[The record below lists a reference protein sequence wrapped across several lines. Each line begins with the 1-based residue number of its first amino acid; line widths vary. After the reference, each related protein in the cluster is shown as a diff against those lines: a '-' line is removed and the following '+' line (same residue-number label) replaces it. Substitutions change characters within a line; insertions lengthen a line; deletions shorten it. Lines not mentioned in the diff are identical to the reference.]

1 MKKLLCIV
9 LALIM
14 VLSMAAC
21 GTQSEAPATEA
32 PKADAPAVEAP
43 ATEAP
48 AVEAPAGG
56 IVRGGTIKMGK
67 GIVLTNL
74 NPTKVNAQDS
84 DYEIIHQIYENLIV
98 ADPSGNL
105 NPGLAESWEVVDDTT
120 IVFYL
125 RQGVKFHDGSDFNA
139 EACKTCMD
147 YYLSEGDANWFQNQL
162 ECLESVEIIDDYTVQ
177 FNLSKP
183 SSMFLT
189 DITNYVGL
197 MIAPSAIEKGNDW
210 MATNACGTGPFK
222 VGEYVETVS
231 IELLANE
238 NYWQMGEDGKPLPYV
253 DSVEITFM
261 TDQTTKVN
269 SLIAGDIHVT
279 DYLVT
284 TGIETLN
291 ATEGVNTRA
300 IATSEVYAIFCN
312 VNDEIASN
320 KLVRQAI
327 AYGIDR
333 ETLAYAITRGLGGI
347 GTFVSKEGQWFHDP
361 TTPYTYDVEKAK
373 ALLAEAGYPDGVTL
387 NMTCI
392 SREPDNTVMQVLQEM
407 LKASGINLVLNSMER
422 DEWVA
427 LWSKER
433 TGQIGLA
440 KTTVPRVDPYV
451 QIYTNLGAESASN
464 YSNYK
469 GEEFNVLLESLSGIY
484 DTEEQKQ
491 VISEAQAAYLEDSAT
506 IFLYTL
512 PRYNGYSDKV
522 QNFGTAAL
530 GSLEF
535 VNMWIAE

>member
-9 LALIM
+9 LAMIM
-14 VLSMAAC
+14 VLSLAAC
-21 GTQSEAPATEA
+21 GGSAAPAETEA
-32 PKADAPAVEAP
+32 PKADAPAAAPEAP
-43 ATEAP
+43 AAEP
-48 AVEAPAGG
+48 EGG

-105 NPGLAESWEVVDDTT
+105 VPGLAESWEVVDETT
-120 IVFYL
+120 IVFKL

-139 EACKTCMD
+139 EACKTTMD
-147 YYLSEGDANWFQNQL
+147 YYKSEGDANWFQNQL
-162 ECLESVEIIDDYTVQ
+162 KCLESVEVVDDYTVQ
-177 FNLSKP
+177 FNLSEP

-238 NYWQMGEDGKPLPYV
+238 DYWKMGEDGEALPYV

-300 IATSEVYAIFCN
+300 ISTSEVYAIFCN
-312 VNDEIASN
+312 VNDELASN

-333 ETLAYAITRGLGGI
+333 ETLAFAITRGLGGI

-373 ALLAEAGYPDGVTL
+373 ALLTEAGYPDGIDL
-387 NMTCI
+387 KMTCI

-407 LKASGINLVLNSMER
+407 LKASGIRLELNSMER

-469 GEEFNVLLESLSGIY
+469 GEKFNELLESLSGIY
-484 DTEEQKQ
+484 DTEEQKK
-491 VISEAQAAYLEDSAT
+491 VMSEAQAAYLEDSAT

-535 VNMWIAE
+535 VNMWLAD